1 MATSGQFSCPPAG
14 TFMTVYGQFAV
25 AAVSDPWHNEVVSE
39 EDEGSCDRLAT
50 EVPTERELEAR
61 VPVLPSSR
69 SYGCF
74 KRALDVLGASVCLV
88 LTSPLTL
95 GLMVLVRLDSS
106 GPAIHRGLRIGQGGR
121 FFSQYKLRTMVQDAP
136 DLRNADGSTLAS
148 SDDPRVTRVGHFLRK
163 TSLDELPQF
172 LNIVRGE
179 MSFVG
184 PRPDPP
190 DVTQLYRPG
199 DFARLSV
206 LPGLT
211 GWAAV
216 QGRNELPWERR
227 RDLDVE
233 YVMRRTMALDLR
245 ILFLTVKL
253 VLTGRGVHSDDQQA

>member
-1 MATSGQFSCPPAG
+1 M
-14 TFMTVYGQFAV
+14 
-25 AAVSDPWHNEVVSE
+25 SE
-39 EDEGSCDRLAT
+39 EGEDDFDKPVMNAPS
-50 EVPTERELEAR
+50 ERALGNL
-61 VPVLPSSR
+61 VPVLSAPW
-69 SYGCF
+69 SYRVV
-74 KRALDVLGASVCLV
+74 KRALDVLGASVCLL

-95 GLMVLVRLDSS
+95 CLMALVRLDSP
-106 GPAIHRGLRIGQGGR
+106 GPALYRSIRVGQGGR
-121 FFSQYKLRTMVQDAP
+121 FFSQYKLRTMKQDAP

-148 SDDPRVTRVGHFLRK
+148 SDDPRVTRVGRCLRR

-172 LNIVRGE
+172 LNILRGE

-190 DVTQLYRPG
+190 DATTLYRPG

-216 QGRNELPWERR
+216 QGRNALPWDRR

-233 YVMRRTMALDLR
+233 YVTRRTTALDLA
-245 ILFLTVKL
+245 ILLLTLKL
-253 VLTGRGVHSDDQQA
+253 VVTGQGVNSDERQS